1 MSDTTPLMG
10 LTDDLD
16 TNSWWACFIYAS
28 GAQNKQLY
36 GSIFGVPARSPVDE
50 SVLSAGSVQHGSVT
64 TENKTQFDA
73 VVSGFNYATQKK
85 NRPDYHPTTTM
96 QTVMSSL

>member
-10 LTDDLD
+10 LTDKLD
-16 TNSWWACFIYAS
+16 PNGWWACFIYAS

-64 TENKTQFDA
+64 TENETQFGA
-73 VVSGFNYATQKK
+73 VVSGFNFATQEK
-85 NRPDYHPTTTM
+85 NRTGYKPTTTV
-96 QTVMSSL
+96 QTVIRSL